1 MYNMLDYP
9 VKNMSIAD
17 HSLAILLNLF
27 APFVRVVRLWQL
39 IIIISS
45 RLTWFTDF

>member
-1 MYNMLDYP
+1 MLDYP

>member
-1 MYNMLDYP
+1 MLDYP

-27 APFVRVVRLWQL
+27 APFVRVVRLWHF
-39 IIIISS
+39 IIIIIIIS